1 MILNTLISL
10 AFNHKIFVDASMVLQ
25 QMMRFRNTT
34 RLT

>member
-10 AFNHKIFVDASMVLQ
+10 AFSHKISVDASMVLLQ
-25 QMMRFRNTT
+25 WMRFRNTA